1 MLLVSGGIE
10 RTNHLKFLFKN
21 KNKLGK
27 YQRKLSKKQEMA
39 INKAKSRLRIVNLH
53 DKVSN

>member
-1 MLLVSGGIE
+1 MLLASGGIE

-21 KNKLGK
+21 KNKLRK
-27 YQRKLSKKQEMA
+27 YQRKLSKKQEVA

-53 DKVSN
+53 NKVSN

>member
-10 RTNHLKFLFKN
+10 RTNHLKFLF